1 MTGIEEANV
10 QTVVAYVE
18 AYNRKD
24 IDGMMACLAEDV
36 SFEHLIDGHVA
47 MKLSGKPA
55 FRQQAEEA
63 AHLFSQREQI
73 LNDRTVADD
82 VVSVKIDYRGTL
94 AVDMPDGPQAG
105 ETIQLQG
112 HSVFVMRDCLIARLT
127 DIA

>member
-24 IDGMMACLAEDV
+24 IEGMMSCVAEDV
-36 SFEHLIDGHVA
+36 NFEHLINGHVTV
-47 MKLSGKPA
+47 KLSGKPA
-55 FRQQAEEA
+55 FRQQAEQA
-63 AHLFSQREQI
+63 AQLVSQREQI

-82 VVSVKIDYRGTL
+82 VVSVKIDYKGTL
-94 AVDMPDGPQAG
+94 AVDMPDGAQAG

-112 HSVFVMRDCLIARLT
+112 HSVFVLQDCLITKLI
-127 DIA
+127 DIQ